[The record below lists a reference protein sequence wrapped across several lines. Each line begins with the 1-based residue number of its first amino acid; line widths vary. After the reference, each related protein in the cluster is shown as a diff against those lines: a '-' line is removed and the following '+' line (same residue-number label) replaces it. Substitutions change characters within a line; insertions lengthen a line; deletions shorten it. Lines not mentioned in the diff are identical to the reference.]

1 MEKRTL
7 GKSGIEVAP
16 LAFGGNVFGWTID
29 EKKSFSLL
37 DAFVASGFNLVDTA
51 DVYSRWAP
59 GNKGG
64 ESETII
70 GNWIKQ
76 RNNRSSII
84 IATKVGADM
93 GNGKNNSKKYIL
105 ESAEGSLKRLQTDY
119 IDLYQTHYDD
129 EVTAVEETTEAYA
142 QLVKEGKVRAIG
154 TSNMSAERLLKSLE
168 ASKAHNYPRYETL
181 QPLYNLYDRQKFEE
195 EYESI
200 CLEHN
205 ISVLNYYALAS
216 GFLTGKYRSEDD
228 LGKSSRGGGIKKY
241 LTKRG
246 FAILDA
252 LDTVSKEFNTTQASV
267 AIAWLLAKPAVT
279 APIASATSTEQLET
293 LINGINLKLTKEAVE
308 QLDKASDWH

>member
-1 MEKRTL
+1 MKKRTL
-7 GKSGIEVAP
+7 GKSGIEIAP

-29 EKKSFSLL
+29 EKQSFSLL
-37 DAFVASGFNLVDTA
+37 DAFTAAGFNLVDTA
-51 DVYSRWAP
+51 DVYSRWTP

-76 RNNRSSII
+76 RNNRAGVI

-105 ESAEGSLKRLQTDY
+105 EAVEGSLKRLQTDY

-129 EVTAVEETTEAYA
+129 EITPVEETIEVYA

-168 ASKAHNYPRYETL
+168 TSKTHNYPSYETL
-181 QPLYNLYDRQKFEE
+181 QPLYNLYERQKFEE

-241 LTKRG
+241 LNKRG

-252 LDTVSKEFNTTQASV
+252 LDKVSKEFDTTQASV

-279 APIASATSTEQLET
+279 APIASATSIQQLET
-293 LINGINLKLTKEAVE
+293 LINGVNLKLTKDAVRL
-308 QLDKASDWH
+308 LDKASDWH

>member
-105 ESAEGSLKRLQTDY
+105 ESVEGSLKRLQTDY

>member
-1 MEKRTL
+1 
-7 GKSGIEVAP
+7 
-16 LAFGGNVFGWTID
+16 
-29 EKKSFSLL
+29 
-37 DAFVASGFNLVDTA
+37 
-51 DVYSRWAP
+51 
-59 GNKGG
+59 
-64 ESETII
+64 
-70 GNWIKQ
+70 
-76 RNNRSSII
+76 
-84 IATKVGADM
+84 
-93 GNGKNNSKKYIL
+93 
-105 ESAEGSLKRLQTDY
+105 LQTDY

-129 EVTAVEETTEAYA
+129 EVTPVEETIEAYA

-168 ASKAHNYPRYETL
+168 ASKTHNYPRYETL

-195 EYESI
+195 EYASI

-241 LTKRG
+241 LNKRG

-252 LDTVSKEFNTTQASV
+252 LDNVSKEFNTTQASV

-279 APIASATSTEQLET
+279 APIASATSTQQLET
-293 LINGINLKLTKEAVE
+293 LINGVNLKLTKDAVE

>member
-29 EKKSFSLL
+29 EKKSFGLL